1 MYGEDHMWTYQGY
14 RIALLYG
21 SLDFFTIHRY
31 SIAFFCAHCD
41 PEGKGG
47 HGGQIYT
54 STFCHDEAMERAQ
67 KFNHYCPTCGRKI
80 DYNHIV
86 KNFKNTLC

>member
-1 MYGEDHMWTYQGY
+1 MTNNTTDNTTGIVIRTDMKAYSSE
-14 RIALLYG
+14 I
-21 SLDFFTIHRY
+21 Y
-31 SIAFFCAHCD
+31 SIAFFCANCD